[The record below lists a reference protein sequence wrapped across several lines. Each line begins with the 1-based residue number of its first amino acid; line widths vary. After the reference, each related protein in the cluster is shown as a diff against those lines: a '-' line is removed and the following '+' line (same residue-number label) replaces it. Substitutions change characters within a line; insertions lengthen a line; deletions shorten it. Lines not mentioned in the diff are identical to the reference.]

1 MPEVGLCSKSWG
13 LAPYLAGEM
22 AIGSPQP
29 MRDEANRKPVVVETR
44 RRTQD
49 AAREMR
55 APLVRRGWLPR
66 GWPPR
71 GWLLVIRPRQGE
83 QRKGS
88 APFGSRPFP
97 LICIALAHSLLRARR
112 FPTAR
117 AQSSRHRPRR
127 VRPSTAHSRRGRR
140 TGSQPPRDSRHSQTH
155 LRRRITHQ
163 PPR

>member
-1 MPEVGLCSKSWG
+1 
-13 LAPYLAGEM
+13 M

-55 APLVRRGWLPR
+55 APLVRRGWPPRGWLPR
-66 GWPPR
+66 GWLPRGWLPRGWLPRGWLPR

-97 LICIALAHSLLRARR
+97 LICIAFAHSLLRAQR

>member
-1 MPEVGLCSKSWG
+1 
-13 LAPYLAGEM
+13 M

-66 GWPPR
+66 W
-71 GWLLVIRPRQGE
+71 WLLVIRPQQGE
-83 QRKGS
+83 QRKGSGARGGPPLVGGEGRRRGS